1 MATDTDVNTSG
12 GSAFTQEKSQIGL
25 KRERKERRT
34 RRMLAGGLGV
44 ALAAVGTGAGI
55 YLTSPAPKP
64 PKVWQP
70 PCLACVSD
78 GSRVFP
84 GDDQAMRAVLAAIAK
99 ENAAVRARKGH
110 PYVSIM
116 VLNPMTPGVGSDL
129 TPTRMVDEL
138 RGAYLAQLTMDAT
151 GTLGIQLL
159 LDDEGT
165 SAEADEG
172 PAVQQLKTME
182 GAPDH
187 VVAVAGNG
195 VSNAQSAAAGG
206 TLARNGMPIFGGLT
220 AADAFNGNTFNGMI
234 QVVPDVS
241 EEVAELANWLPTPR
255 TAVLVYDQEATDYYT
270 SDLRTNFTQD
280 YAKSLTDEAQPY
292 MPGVSDTNVE
302 FEAIADEV
310 CYTSGR
316 PPVVLYAGRDAVL
329 AALVQQFQD
338 DGNCHGKKITM
349 VTGGDGDG
357 LDAAVTASP
366 SGTGQ
371 VSVIYTGLVNLNNLT
386 STFKQSYQQ
395 ELGKLDPGST
405 GMSDEWMAGTY
416 NAMMAAWAAIQPAYE
431 ASAPAI
437 PTKSDVLGFVVRL
450 NGMFTPSGAA
460 GPFPLS
466 ADGEITSPDIPIFE
480 DTGGQRITLSN

>member
-1 MATDTDVNTSG
+1 MATDSDVNTSG
-12 GSAFTQEKSQIGL
+12 GFAFTQEKSQIGL
-25 KRERKERRT
+25 DRERKERRM
-34 RRMLAGGLGV
+34 RRMLAAGLGV
-44 ALAAVGTGAGI
+44 ALAAVGTGTGL
-55 YLTSPAPKP
+55 YLTSPAPKA
-64 PKVWQP
+64 PKAPQP
-70 PCLACVSD
+70 PCLSCVSD

-99 ENAAVRARKGH
+99 ENAAVRARKGR

-138 RGAYLAQLTMDAT
+138 RGAYLAQVTMDAT

-165 SAEADEG
+165 SAEANVV
-172 PAVQQLKTME
+172 PAVRQLMTME

-187 VVAVAGNG
+187 VVALAGDG
-195 VSNAQSAAAGG
+195 VSNAQTATGASM
-206 TLARNGMPIFGGLT
+206 LVRNGMPIFGGLT
-220 AADAFNGNTFNGMI
+220 AADEFNGNTFNGMI
-234 QVVPDVS
+234 QVEPDVA
-241 EEVAELANWLPTPR
+241 EEVAQLASWLPTPR
-255 TAVLVYDQEATDYYT
+255 TAVLVYDQQATDYYT

-349 VTGGDGDG
+349 LTGGDGDG
-357 LDAAVTASP
+357 LAPAVTASAP
-366 SGTGQ
+366 GTGQ
-371 VSVIYTGLVNLNNLT
+371 VSVIYTGMVNLNNLT
-386 STFKQSYQQ
+386 SAFQQSYQQ
-395 ELGKLDPGST
+395 TLGKLDPGDT
-405 GMSDEWMAGTY
+405 GLGDEWMAGTY

-437 PTKSDVLGFVVRL
+437 PTRSDVLGFVVRL

-460 GPFPLS
+460 GSFPLS

-480 DTGGQRITLSN
+480 DKAGQRITLSN

>member
-1 MATDTDVNTSG
+1 MATDADVNTSG
-12 GSAFTQEKSQIGL
+12 AFAFTQEKSQIGL
-25 KRERKERRT
+25 DRERKERRK
-34 RRMLAGGLGV
+34 RALLAGGLGI
-44 ALAAVGTGAGI
+44 ALAIVGTGTGL
-55 YLTSPAPKP
+55 YLTSPGPKP
-64 PKVWQP
+64 VKVPQP
-70 PCLACVSD
+70 PCLPCISD

-84 GDDQAMRAVLAAIAK
+84 GDDQAMQSVLAAIAK
-99 ENAAVRARKGH
+99 ENAGVRAHKGH

-138 RGAYLAQLTMDAT
+138 RGAYLAQVNMNAT

-165 SAEADEG
+165 STELDEG
-172 PAVQQLKTME
+172 PAVKQLMTIA
-182 GAPDH
+182 GPDH
-187 VVAVAGNG
+187 IVAVAGDG
-195 VSNAQSAAAGG
+195 VSNAQTAAAASA
-206 TLARNGMPIFGGLT
+206 LVRNGMPIFGGLT

-234 QVVPDVS
+234 QVVPDVA
-241 EEVAELANWLPTPR
+241 EEVTQLAASLPTPR
-255 TAVLVYDQEATDYYT
+255 TAVLVYDQQATDYYT
-270 SDLRTNFTQD
+270 SDLRTNFTTD

-292 MPGVSDTNVE
+292 TPNVTDTNVE

-357 LDAAVTASP
+357 LDPAVTASV
-366 SGTGQ
+366 SGQGQ
-371 VSVIYTGLVNLNNLT
+371 VSVIYTGMINLNNLT
-386 STFKQSYQQ
+386 STFQQSYQQ
-395 ELGKLDPGST
+395 VLGKLDPGDT
-405 GMSDEWMAGTY
+405 GMGDEWMAGTY

-450 NGMFTPSGAA
+450 NGMFTPTGAA

-466 ADGEITSPDIPIFE
+466 ADGEITTPDIPIFD
-480 DTGGQRITLSN
+480 DTEGHRVTISN

>member
-1 MATDTDVNTSG
+1 MATDADVKTSG
-12 GSAFTQEKSQIGL
+12 GFAFTQEKSQLGL
-25 KRERKERRT
+25 DRERRMRRV
-34 RRMLAGGLGV
+34 RRMLIGGLGV
-44 ALAAVGTGAGI
+44 ALAVAGTGTGL
-55 YLTSPAPKP
+55 YLASPSPKAPQAA
-64 PKVWQP
+64 QP
-70 PCLACVSD
+70 PCLPCVSD

-84 GDDQAMRAVLAAIAK
+84 GDDQAMQAVLGAIGK
-99 ENAAVRARKGH
+99 ENAAVRARKDR

-116 VLNPMTPGVGSDL
+116 VLNPMTPGIGSDL
-129 TPTRMVDEL
+129 TPARMVDEL
-138 RGAYLAQLTMDAT
+138 RGAYLAQVTMDNT

-165 SAEADEG
+165 SAELNEG
-172 PAVQQLKTME
+172 PAVRQIMTME

-195 VSNAQSAAAGG
+195 VSNSQSAAAGS
-206 TLARNGMPIFGGLT
+206 TLARNGMPVFGGLT
-220 AADAFNGNTFNGMI
+220 AADVFNGNSINGMI
-234 QVVPDVS
+234 QVVPDVA
-241 EEVAELANWLPTPR
+241 EEVSQLSSWLPAPH
-255 TAVLVYDQEATDYYT
+255 TAVLVYDQQATDYYT

-280 YAKSLTDEAQPY
+280 YAKSLTDEEQPY

-349 VTGGDGDG
+349 ITGGDGDG
-357 LDAAVTASP
+357 LDPSVTASAP
-366 SGTGQ
+366 GTGQ
-371 VSVIYTGLVNLNNLT
+371 VSVIYAGLVNLNNLT
-386 STFKQSYQQ
+386 SAFQQSYQQ
-395 ELGKLDPGST
+395 TLGKLDPGNT
-405 GMSDEWMAGTY
+405 GMGDEWMAGTY

-466 ADGEITSPDIPIFE
+466 ADGELTSPDIPIFE
-480 DTGGQRITLSN
+480 DKAGQRITLTN